1 MKKIFMTLVAAA
13 MTISMNAQVYVG
25 GGVGV
30 SSESGD
36 GIEDVTTYKFV
47 PEIGYNFNED
57 WAAGMAFGWEGM
69 NEGGPKSFSIAPYVR
84 YTIFTG
90 KVVNAFLDGS
100 VGFTHKYNAGFDDD
114 LLSIGLKPGIAVKLN
129 NKLSFVSHIGFI
141 GYQQLKNNQSKNK
154 VNSWGID
161 VDGNN
166 IVLGLYYNI

>member
-129 NKLSFVSHIGFI
+129 NKLSFVSPTIKRSWPTGRLLF
-141 GYQQLKNNQSKNK
+141 LFNKNAEYIAKCR
-154 VNSWGID
+154 
-161 VDGNN
+161 
-166 IVLGLYYNI
+166 